1 MAQSTSRTAHS
12 AQQLTSD
19 AATAAGEVTST
30 VSSEDTAIENT
41 IRASA
46 QKDIK
51 QDSTRKE
58 LKNAS
63 ATQNKQA
70 KAKQATPMEATKKK
84 ATKKVAKAAKG
95 KKATAAKTTKKTAT
109 KKKAAKKKT
118 QRKAKPLY
126 TTDAVRAYLHEIGRV
141 PLLSHEDEIVLGK
154 QVQKMM
160 GLLALKETL
169 IAKLP
174 ETDAAS
180 DTKAVETE
188 VSEPSISDTQWAEAA
203 ELSESELKN
212 HMRRGQRAKRKMIEA
227 NLRLVVAVAKKYQKR
242 NLEFLDLIQEGT
254 RGLERG
260 VEKFD
265 PMKGY
270 KFSTY
275 AYWWI
280 RQAITRA
287 IAQQARTIRLPIH
300 ITEKLNKI
308 KRVQR
313 ELSQK
318 LGRSPNATEIGAEL
332 DLEPRQVREYLS
344 IARQPISLDV
354 RIGDNQDTELQD
366 LLEDDGASPEDYT
379 VQKSLQQDLR
389 RMLLELTTQQ
399 QEVINLRFGLADGNP
414 LSLAKV
420 GQRMGIRRARVRQL
434 EQQALKHLRRRK
446 ATINGYLAAS

>member
-1 MAQSTSRTAHS
+1 M
-12 AQQLTSD
+12 
-19 AATAAGEVTST
+19 
-30 VSSEDTAIENT
+30 
-41 IRASA
+41 
-46 QKDIK
+46 
-51 QDSTRKE
+51 
-58 LKNAS
+58 
-63 ATQNKQA
+63 
-70 KAKQATPMEATKKK
+70 
-84 ATKKVAKAAKG
+84 
-95 KKATAAKTTKKTAT
+95 KKATAKKTAATTKK
-109 KKKAAKKKT
+109 K

-154 QVQKMM
+154 QVQQMM
-160 GLLALKETL
+160 ALLEIKNTL
-169 IAKLP
+169 EADLP
-174 ETDAAS
+174 EDTTADAVAG
-180 DTKAVETE
+180 ETAE
-188 VSEPSISDTQWAEAA
+188 ISEAQWAKAADMTVA
-203 ELSESELKN
+203 ELQN
-212 HMRRGQRAKRKMIEA
+212 HMRRGKRSKRKMIEA

-254 RGLERG
+254 LGLERG

-318 LGRSPNATEIGAEL
+318 LGRSPNANEIGAEL
-332 DLEPRQVREYLS
+332 ELEPRQVREYLS

-420 GQRMGIRRARVRQL
+420 GQRMGISRERVRQL

-446 ATINGYLAAS
+446 ASINGYLAAS